1 MQHIVVQH
9 STAHPSLWGLSA
21 DSITILT
28 TYSSG
33 QCGCHDTRKRSED
46 SELHDLYSQD
56 ILKTTFKRVT
66 RQKRRLRRL
75 KKMIINSI
83 VEIDRDERSSVV

>member
-1 MQHIVVQH
+1 M
-9 STAHPSLWGLSA
+9 
-21 DSITILT
+21 
-28 TYSSG
+28 
-33 QCGCHDTRKRSED
+33 RKRNED
-46 SELHDLYSQD
+46 SELHDPYSQD
-56 ILKTTFKRVT
+56 ILKTTSKRVT